1 MKKVVTF
8 MQRKHFDSIL
18 LILGLFIIVGSF
30 IGYFFYALSF
40 KVMVWII
47 LLDLALL
54 LALLYFR
61 NYKNHH
67 YGGKFNDH
75 FPDAH

>member
-1 MKKVVTF
+1 

-18 LILGLFIIVGSF
+18 LILGLFIIVGLF

>member
-1 MKKVVTF
+1 

-18 LILGLFIIVGSF
+18 LILGLLIIVGSF

>member
-1 MKKVVTF
+1 

-30 IGYFFYALSF
+30 IGYFSYALSF

>member
-1 MKKVVTF
+1 

-40 KVMVWII
+40 KVIVWII

-61 NYKNHH
+61 NYKNH

>member
-1 MKKVVTF
+1 

-18 LILGLFIIVGSF
+18 LILGLFIIVASF

>member
-1 MKKVVTF
+1 

-30 IGYFFYALSF
+30 IDYFFYALSF